1 MSSKPKNLHF
11 YIGQVDQYRNNGIIY
26 RDREERLPQRSTRG
40 RYVVCAK
47 NQHDAKELLQE
58 AIQFGSIKVY
68 ETYEDQLLKDHM
80 VEEKDRV
87 RGFVAKFD
95 GDKCITD
102 FPKATDPIERTED
115 NSSEVI
121 SRQKRERAITEG
133 EFLAKMAENPEYAKW
148 NLAHYEPEEE
158 KEI

>member
-11 YIGQVDQYRNNGIIY
+11 YIGQVDQYRNNGMIY
-26 RDREERLPQRSTRG
+26 RNREDQLPQRSSRG

-47 NQHDAKELLQE
+47 NPHDAKELLQE
-58 AIQFGSIKVY
+58 AIQFGSIKIY
-68 ETYEDQLLKDHM
+68 PAYEDQLLKDRM

-95 GDKCITD
+95 GDKCVTD
-102 FPKATDPIERTED
+102 SLKATDPIERTED
-115 NSSEVI
+115 NSSEAI
-121 SRQKRERAITEG
+121 SRQKRERAISDG
-133 EFLAKMAENPEYAKW
+133 ELYAELAENPEYAKW

-158 KEI
+158 REM